1 MEGSIKNHIKVWRAK
16 KNMTQAQLAKAIG
29 SSRQA
34 VNAIEK
40 GKYVPS
46 TLLALKMAEVFSTTV
61 EEIFEI
67 EKSS

>member
-16 KNMTQAQLAKAIG
+16 KNMTQADLAKAIG